1 MLDPRFGLDQGFEV
15 YSSPER
21 SAEPGGHWRPGPR
34 TVALA
39 LEWLREHDPARPFA
53 SVHGAGVRAIYDL
66 ADLDRSRFMIATGQ
80 SGNPRSAHYR
90 DFIERWRDLEYVRLA
105 GRRQD
110 IRDGALGVLELV
122 PR

>member
-1 MLDPRFGLDQGFEV
+1 MAADGGSFTINKGESHIHDDQE
-15 YSSPER
+15 
-21 SAEPGGHWRPGPR
+21 
-34 TVALA
+34 
-39 LEWLREHDPARPFA
+39 PFA
-53 SVHGAGVRAIYDL
+53 QIHGPGYRGIYNL
-66 ADLDRSRFMIATGQ
+66 ANLSESLFMVASGQ
-80 SGNPRSAHYR
+80 SGNPLSAHYR